1 MGNLGHKNKTGS
13 GKRSSRHT
21 RRRNTS
27 SKSIPTV
34 AFHSDSVEPSKA
46 KREEYNK
53 AWLAGSLI
61 LSHEPAD
68 YSQPP
73 TNIAKDLENM
83 INAASRI
90 ASGKDHDITVKA
102 PSRHS
107 KEWKLLIISDDEND
121 SRESSYS
128 SFSPEDLLTW
138 SIKWL
143 NIKR

>member
-1 MGNLGHKNKTGS
+1 MGDLGHKNKAGS
-13 GKRSSRHT
+13 GKRSSRYT

-34 AFHSDSVEPSKA
+34 AFHPDSIEPSKD
-46 KREEYNK
+46 KRAEYNK

-68 YSQPP
+68 YSQQPS
-73 TNIAKDLENM
+73 NIAKDLENM
-83 INAASRI
+83 INAASKV
-90 ASGKDHDITVKA
+90 ASGMDYDITVKA

-107 KEWKLLIISDDEND
+107 KEWKLLIISGDEYD

-128 SFSPEDLLTW
+128 SFSPDDLLTW